1 MGRPRVV
8 GIVNITADS
17 FSDGGRYLAADD
29 AVAHAR
35 RLWAQGADL
44 VELGPASSHPDAEQ
58 VGGAEELRRLA
69 PVLERLVAE
78 GVPVAV
84 DSYLPETQRFA
95 AAHGAACLNDIQ
107 GFPDPA
113 RYAELAASDCTLVVM
128 HSVQRVGP
136 ATRVATD
143 AEAVWWGIER
153 FFAERLAAL
162 TAAGIGRERL
172 VIDPGLGYFL
182 GAAPGPSLTA
192 LARVRRLKERFG
204 VPVLVSPSRKSFLRA
219 VTGRPPAEAGPATLA
234 AELYAALRGV
244 DYLRTHDVGALRDAL
259 AVFAALEDAG
269 RGAPAGPEEV

>member
-1 MGRPRVV
+1 MPRLV

-29 AVAHAR
+29 ALAQAR
-35 RLWAQGADL
+35 LLRAQGADL
-44 VELGPASSHPDAEQ
+44 VELGPASSHPDAER
-58 VGGAEELRRLA
+58 VDAAEERRRLA

-84 DSYLPETQRFA
+84 DSYLPQTQRYA
-95 AAHGAACLNDIQ
+95 AGRGALVLNDIQ

-113 RYAELAASDCTLVVM
+113 RYASLAASGCTLVVM

-136 ATRVATD
+136 ATRVSTD
-143 AEAVWWGIER
+143 AEAVWRGIER

-162 TAAGIGRERL
+162 AAAGIGRERL

-182 GAAPGPSLTA
+182 GSTPEPSLTA
-192 LARVRRLKERFG
+192 LARVRGLKERFG

-219 VTGRPPAEAGPATLA
+219 VTGSSPDTAGPATLA
-234 AELYAALRGV
+234 AELYAALQGV
-244 DYLRTHDVGALRDAL
+244 DYIRTHDVGAVRDAL
-259 AVFAALEDAG
+259 AVFAALEGAG
-269 RGAPAGPEEV
+269 HA